1 MKERILNHMNEDH
14 NEVLAL
20 YVRHFN
26 KRDDV
31 KEARLIDVDEEGM
44 TIRIN
49 GNENVKVN
57 FIKRTDFQG
66 MHLEMVK
73 MAKIARKELGIPA
86 PERYKDKNHLKK
98 EELKIELNDFIREFK
113 SVILGTV
120 TEKGEPNVTYAPY
133 LRFRGDNYIF
143 ISTTGDHFDNLKNN
157 GKLEVLFVEDEAK
170 AKMISARVRARFKAV
185 AEFLERDSQF
195 EEILDEFEKKD
206 SIIKMTRTMK
216 DFYLVKLTFKSG
228 RYIKGIGKAYD
239 ITENGEMNHVTQDGH
254 IYGNDGE

>member
-86 PERYKDKNHLKK
+86 PERYKDKNHLKE

-120 TEKGEPNVTYAPY
+120 TKKGEPNVTYAPY

-170 AKMISARVRARFKAV
+170 TKMISARVRVRFKAV

-206 SIIKMTRTMK
+206 SVIKMTRTMK
-216 DFYLVKLTFKSG
+216 DFYLVKLTFKNG

>member
-49 GNENVKVN
+49 GNEDVKVN

-86 PERYKDKNHLKK
+86 PERYKDKNHLKE

-133 LRFRGDNYIF
+133 LRFRGDFYK
-143 ISTTGDHFDNLKNN
+143 HN
-157 GKLEVLFVEDEAK
+157 GGSF
-170 AKMISARVRARFKAV
+170 
-185 AEFLERDSQF
+185 
-195 EEILDEFEKKD
+195 
-206 SIIKMTRTMK
+206 
-216 DFYLVKLTFKSG
+216 
-228 RYIKGIGKAYD
+228 
-239 ITENGEMNHVTQDGH
+239 
-254 IYGNDGE
+254 